1 MSFFT
6 VVILAAVLAAIAPV
20 VSDVYSKATGHKVR
34 HFDSLHVMEW
44 QIGGFSV
51 AALLLVLLAI
61 YLAA

>member
-20 VSDVYSKATGHKVR
+20 VSDVYSKATGHKIG
-34 HFDSLHVMEW
+34 HFDSVHLMEW
-44 QIGGFSV
+44 QIGGFSA
-51 AALLLVLLAI
+51 AALVLVLLAI